1 MMRRWLASILLFTA
15 VAPASFAQKK
25 QDSGDND
32 PVLQAMRTEMD
43 RSKAKL
49 KLEEMAAPY
58 YIDYRVT
65 DLQDIVAEAAFG
77 ALRTEVH
84 TRIRFLRVTVR
95 VGDYKQDSFYR
106 EGSGS
111 TEFMPLDDDLTALRH
126 QIWLGTDQ
134 AYKTATRALAEKQA
148 ALKQF
153 NVEQPVDDFA
163 HADPVQSIA
172 ALAKLDVDPQPWYE
186 MLKKASAVY
195 KTDPQ
200 LEAIDARLQ
209 FQAENK
215 YFVTSEGTVTRNGQ
229 TAYELSLA
237 LRTQA
242 ADGMRLDRSHE
253 YAVPNLKELPSEQEF
268 VKKAGELLST
278 LKQLRDAPIA
288 DDEYRGP
295 VLFSGD
301 AASTVFA
308 DFVGEN
314 VLGTKPQLGT
324 PARTRGAW
332 ATSYKTRVLPDFMNV
347 VDDPTIGSVAGQSLL
362 GRYDVDDEGV
372 KASKVDLIE
381 DGKLMNYVIGREPI
395 RDFPTSN
402 GHGRAANPA
411 IPPGPG
417 LGNLIVRSA
426 QPLSQADLKQ
436 KLIDIC
442 KQRELP
448 YGYYV
453 ETLGPGRVPR
463 LIYKVDAKDG
473 REELV
478 RGAVFGDLDARAVR
492 NDVVAAGNDVYV
504 DNRVQNVPHSI
515 VSPSVLFDELEVK
528 RANAGKQKLP
538 EYPPPPIA
546 SK

>member
-1 MMRRWLASILLFTA
+1 MMRRWLSSVLLLALF
-15 VAPASFAQKK
+15 VPAAFAQKK
-25 QDSGDND
+25 QESGDSD
-32 PVLQAMRTEMD
+32 PVLQAMRTEME

-65 DLQDIVAEAAFG
+65 DLQDTVAEAAFG
-77 ALRTEVH
+77 AMRSEVH
-84 TRIRFLRVTVR
+84 ARIRFLRVTVR

-106 EGSGS
+106 EGVGS
-111 TEFMPLDDDLTALRH
+111 TEFMPLDDDLIALRH

-163 HADPVQSIA
+163 HADPVQSIE
-172 ALAKLDVDPQPWYE
+172 ALARLDVDPQLWYG

-195 KTDPQ
+195 KSDPQ

-209 FQAENK
+209 FQATNK
-215 YFVTSEGTVTRNGQ
+215 YFVNSEGTVTRNGE
-229 TAYELSLA
+229 TAYQLTLA

-253 YAVPNLKELPSEQEF
+253 YAAPNSKELPSEQEF

-332 ATSYKTRVLPDFMNV
+332 ATSYKSRVLPDFMNV
-347 VDDPTIGSVAGQSLL
+347 VDDPTVGSMAGQSLL
-362 GRYDVDDEGV
+362 GHYDVDDEGV
-372 KASKVDLIE
+372 KASKVDLVE

-411 IPPGPG
+411 IPPGPS

-426 QPLSQADLKQ
+426 QPLSPAELKQ

-473 REELV
+473 HEELV
-478 RGAVFGDLDARAVR
+478 RGAIFGDLDARAVR
-492 NDVVAAGNDVYV
+492 NDLVAAGNDVYV
-504 DNRVQNVPHSI
+504 DNRMQNIPHSI

-546 SK
+546 AK